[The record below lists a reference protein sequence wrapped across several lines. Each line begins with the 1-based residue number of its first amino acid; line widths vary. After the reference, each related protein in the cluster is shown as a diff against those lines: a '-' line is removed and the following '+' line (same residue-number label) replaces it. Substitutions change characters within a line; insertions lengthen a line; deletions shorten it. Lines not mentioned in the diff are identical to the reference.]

1 MNFIL
6 KMEQRSQ
13 QRVLDIIN
21 EAPNA
26 TQRESQRL
34 TREIGSFG
42 EKQVKKY
49 IADSATPFSKAA
61 QSAGLNSGSGRR
73 RTGRMYNA
81 VSYKVTAFKT
91 KSNILIGWIK
101 PKVPEYYRYQEVG
114 FKNRFKAAYDR
125 GGALRVKGKSPVVRM
140 MPNGEFKMTK
150 GMFAIRDARFDIE
163 KVIPKLVSDFNKD
176 LVRELKRL

>member
-1 MNFIL
+1 MNFII

-13 QRVLDIIN
+13 QRVLDMIR

-26 TQRESQRL
+26 IQKETERL
-34 TREIGSFG
+34 TREIGGFG

-49 IADSATPFSKAA
+49 IANSGTPFSRAA

-91 KSNILIGWIK
+91 KSVVLIGWIN
-101 PKVPEYYRYQEVG
+101 PKVPNYYRYQESG
-114 FKNRFKAAYDR
+114 FKNRFKAAYTT
-125 GGALRVKGKSPVVRM
+125 GGALRVKGKKPVVRM
-140 MPNGEFKMTK
+140 MPNGEYKMTE
-150 GMFAIRDARFDIE
+150 GMFAIRDTRFDIE